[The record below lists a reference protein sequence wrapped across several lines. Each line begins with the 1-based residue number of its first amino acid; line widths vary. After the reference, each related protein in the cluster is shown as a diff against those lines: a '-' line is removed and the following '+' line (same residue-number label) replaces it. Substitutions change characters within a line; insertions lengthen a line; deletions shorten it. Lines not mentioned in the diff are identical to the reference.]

1 MLIALADGL
10 EALDSVNIAYDSPL
24 GDVQY
29 YQPTGGVPPGGTPTT
44 LGNPFPWHGGDGSID
59 GAFNAIGVVASPVAE
74 DTVFPRIA
82 PSVITNTAGLS
93 DQSGEGWQMA
103 RGTSWH
109 FGLEFTEQGPVAYG
123 LTSYS
128 QSSDSDSAHFNDQSL
143 RYSEEDYRQFWFNE
157 ADIEANLL
165 ANGEIT
171 ITN

>member
-1 MLIALADGL
+1 
-10 EALDSVNIAYDSPL
+10 
-24 GDVQY
+24 
-29 YQPTGGVPPGGTPTT
+29 
-44 LGNPFPWHGGDGSID
+44 
-59 GAFNAIGVVASPVAE
+59 
-74 DTVFPRIA
+74 
-82 PSVITNTAGLS
+82 
-93 DQSGEGWQMA
+93 MA

-128 QSSDSDSAHFNDQSL
+128 QSSDSDSTHFNDQSL